1 MKNKENSLAS
11 AVIVAAGNS
20 SRMKMDGSKQ
30 FLMISGIPVLART
43 LLAFDRAANIAD
55 VTLVT
60 REQDMMLIWDMVREY
75 QIKKVTSVVPGGSF
89 RQESVFIGL
98 CEAREER
105 VLIHDGARP
114 LIAAEEIESVVR
126 ALDHCRAA
134 ALGVAVKDTI
144 KEVDENGTVIRTVP
158 RERLVQMQTPQG
170 FYTKEIIEAHKRA
183 QREQMAVTDDCAL
196 FEFLHIPVQVLPGR
210 YQNIKITTPEDIAL
224 AEVLLGQNES
234 NED

>member
-1 MKNKENSLAS
+1 
-11 AVIVAAGNS
+11 
-20 SRMKMDGSKQ
+20 MKMDGSKQ
-30 FLMISGIPVLART
+30 FLMVSGIPALART
-43 LLAFDRAANIAD
+43 LLTFDRAANITD

-60 REQDMMLIWDMVREY
+60 REQDMMLAWDMIKEY
-75 QIKKVTSVVPGGSF
+75 QIEKVKSVVPGGSS

-114 LIAAEEIESVVR
+114 LIDVEEIESVVY
-126 ALDHCRAA
+126 ALNHCRAA

-144 KEVDENGTVIRTVP
+144 KEVDERGTVIRTVP

-170 FYTKEIIEAHKRA
+170 FYTKEIIKAHKRA
-183 QREQMAVTDDCAL
+183 QREKIAVTDDCAL

-224 AEVLLGQNES
+224 AEALLSRNEIS
-234 NED
+234 VD

>member
-1 MKNKENSLAS
+1 MKKKENSLAS

-30 FLMISGIPVLART
+30 FLMVSGIPALART
-43 LLAFDRAANIAD
+43 LLTFDRAANITD
-55 VTLVT
+55 VTLVA
-60 REQDMMLIWDMVREY
+60 REQDMMLAWDMIKEY
-75 QIKKVTSVVPGGSF
+75 QIEKVKSVVPGGSS

-114 LIAAEEIESVVR
+114 LIDVEEIESVVY
-126 ALDHCRAA
+126 ALNHCRAA

-144 KEVDENGTVIRTVP
+144 KEVDERGTVIRTVP

-170 FYTKEIIEAHKRA
+170 FYTKEIIKAHKRA
-183 QREQMAVTDDCAL
+183 QREKIAVTDDCAL

-224 AEVLLGQNES
+224 AEALLSRNEIS
-234 NED
+234 VD